1 MHMTVDEQHRAE
13 TFGPQEADPNGK
25 QPNEAG
31 AKLDVGKN
39 RLGLVLCGFARAL
52 QEVGAVGTY
61 GANKYTDNGWTEVPD
76 GERRYTDAMLR
87 HLMREATGEERDPDS
102 GLRHAAHCC
111 WNALARLDLALRKA
125 PNDKAQGAG
134 GSFIAGGSLE
144 RRVLRLAM
152 TTEEKEMNVLEAIN
166 YRMNGGGCP
175 GAGSL
180 GECAA
185 ITESRADGSA
195 SRYHT
200 AHLYLHSG
208 ADDLTPAEV
217 ASWFH
222 KLGATD
228 VVVSAV
234 LYDKDNNIL
243 NGSSIDDGVRPWD
256 VSYFLPQ
263 NVEVTG

>member
-1 MHMTVDEQHRAE
+1 
-13 TFGPQEADPNGK
+13 
-25 QPNEAG
+25 
-31 AKLDVGKN
+31 
-39 RLGLVLCGFARAL
+39 
-52 QEVGAVGTY
+52 
-61 GANKYTDNGWTEVPD
+61 
-76 GERRYTDAMLR
+76 
-87 HLMREATGEERDPDS
+87 
-102 GLRHAAHCC
+102 
-111 WNALARLDLALRKA
+111 
-125 PNDKAQGAG
+125 
-134 GSFIAGGSLE
+134 
-144 RRVLRLAM
+144 M
-152 TTEEKEMNVLEAIN
+152 TTEENEMNVLEAIN

-185 ITESRADGSA
+185 ITESRAEGSA
-195 SRYHT
+195 SSYHT

-263 NVEVTG
+263 NASGKPTDAAGGRSA